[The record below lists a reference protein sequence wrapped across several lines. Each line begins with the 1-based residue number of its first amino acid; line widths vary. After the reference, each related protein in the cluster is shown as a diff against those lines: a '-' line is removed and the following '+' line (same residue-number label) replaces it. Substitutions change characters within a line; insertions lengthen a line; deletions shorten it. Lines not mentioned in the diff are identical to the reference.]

1 MTITVWSP
9 DAVRMRVSSCRKAF
23 QRLQITKGESERYTR
38 RSLTEILIQKIQVV
52 VSLSWI
58 SPGKGILPSKQ
69 LTLEVKR
76 RHTSGITEREKAD
89 ADWNIDTNNVL
100 EWTLDY
106 TAYLYPGDIKYGIGV
121 CHPWLQPNLIWNHA
135 HNKPVQWHIV
145 SSRSHRYH
153 VLAWAR

>member
-89 ADWNIDTNNVL
+89 AD
-100 EWTLDY
+100 
-106 TAYLYPGDIKYGIGV
+106 
-121 CHPWLQPNLIWNHA
+121 
-135 HNKPVQWHIV
+135 
-145 SSRSHRYH
+145 
-153 VLAWAR
+153 